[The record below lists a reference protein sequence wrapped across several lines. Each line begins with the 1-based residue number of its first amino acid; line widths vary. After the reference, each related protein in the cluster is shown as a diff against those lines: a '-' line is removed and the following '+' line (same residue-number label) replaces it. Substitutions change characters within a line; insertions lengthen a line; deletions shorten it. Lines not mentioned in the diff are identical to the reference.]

1 MYDFFI
7 SHSSLDKSLIVNDLV
22 DKLQNMGYSIWYD
35 SKDIIIGDNIL
46 DSIKKG
52 LADSY
57 CLILIITNNFFKSR
71 WTFYEVGLFDNN
83 RAKRIIP
90 LFYNITSKNKKQLIS
105 MLGSVK
111 YLDVDNITIEDIA
124 VTLIKILDRVKND
137 NIDLQVIDSLH
148 NYQKQLATYETINSG
163 LISIK
168 LNEYLKMVDDNNELL
183 VLSAK
188 KIVKIVIEDLLKN
201 NQDKN
206 ELLSNNNEYIRAIN
220 HYNIGSKNFREYVE
234 YIINQDCESTSYECF
249 SIINRALENIL
260 SYYIHQN
267 YNDYFSSS
275 QIEVVLPQDL
285 KYGDFVDMYEIDKKV
300 MRKDLIASVET
311 TYSWF
316 VHNNYTHIGVRNKVS
331 RKIIGYFS
339 VLPINEDTYK
349 KITSGNF
356 EDKDFTSDCIEQYI
370 FSDFYKIY
378 IAGVGIDP
386 LFQNTGAFIVLYNS
400 LIDLFI
406 SMAKE
411 REIYVSE
418 ILAEAST
425 KQGEK
430 FCKMVGM
437 TKIISTKNN
446 TDIYRLVTIPPEF
459 RLRNNKGKELY
470 DICKKKFN
478 EFRDYFE
485 KL

>member
-7 SHSSLDKSLIVNDLV
+7 SHSSIDKPQIVNELV
-22 DKLQNMGYSIWYD
+22 GKLHNMGYSVWYD
-35 SKDIIIGDNIL
+35 NENILIGDNIP

-71 WTFYEVGLFDNN
+71 WTFYEVGLFDSS
-83 RAKRIIP
+83 RIKRIIP
-90 LFYNITSKNKKQLIS
+90 LLYNITSKNKNKLQS
-105 MLGSVK
+105 MLGNIK
-111 YLDVDNITIEDIA
+111 YLDVDKTTKEDI
-124 VTLIKILDRVKND
+124 VVRLIQLLDQVKKD
-137 NIDLQVIDSLH
+137 NIDLQVID
-148 NYQKQLATYETINSG
+148 NIRGFQKRLATYETINSG
-163 LISIK
+163 IISIK
-168 LNEYLKMVDDNNELL
+168 LNEYLNLVDNNNELL

-188 KIVKIVIEDLLKN
+188 KIVKTVIEDLLKN
-201 NQDKN
+201 YQEKN
-206 ELLSNNNEYIRAIN
+206 ELLSNNNDYILAVN
-220 HYNIGSKNFREYVE
+220 KYNIGSKNFREYVE
-234 YIINQDCESTSYECF
+234 YVINQDCESTNYECF
-249 SIINRALENIL
+249 TIINRAIANIL
-260 SYYIHQN
+260 SYYINQN

-275 QIEVVLPQDL
+275 QIEVALPKDL

-316 VHNNYTHIGVRNKVS
+316 VHNNYTHIGVRNKIS
-331 RKIIGYFS
+331 QKIIGYFS
-339 VLPINEDTYK
+339 VLPITDDTYQ
-349 KITSGNF
+349 KIISGNF
-356 EDKDFTSDCIEQYI
+356 EDKDFTTDCIEQYI

-386 LFQNTGAFIVLYNS
+386 LFQNTGAFIILYNS
-400 LIDLFI
+400 LIDLII

-411 REIYVSE
+411 REIYISE

-437 TKIISTKNN
+437 TKIASSKNN
-446 TDIYRLVTIPPEF
+446 TDVYRLITIPPEF

-470 DICKKKFN
+470 DICNKKFS
-478 EFRDYFE
+478 EYRDYFE
-485 KL
+485 KI